1 MPVQYRPAQHHHLQH
16 RPVQHRTHQHRTARP
31 SSALRRSALRRA
43 LLLFLAAV
51 LAASASAQLPADPRS
66 TTLDASTTLVD
77 PRTLPDHPATRAA
90 SPVAVD
96 GQLSEAAWEEAEAIP
111 VAWEWYP
118 GDNVA
123 APVDTVA
130 LVTFDDDH
138 LYVAFRA
145 HDPDPSAVRAHLA
158 DRDTAFDDDLVGFL
172 VDPFAD
178 RRRALRFQVNPLG
191 VQMDAQ
197 VSDLD
202 DSTDWSWDA
211 IWDSAGRITADGW
224 VVEMAVPWKQLRFPR
239 ELVEAG
245 PRSWGFLAIRDY
257 PRSAE
262 HQLRSVPRDHDRD
275 CFVCQFGSVAGFT
288 GVTPGVDV
296 EIQPTVTASRSDRR
310 EAFPDG
316 PLVDGDGDAE
326 AGITARWGITPAVSL
341 GATVNPDFSQ
351 VEADAARLDVNERF
365 ALFFPERRPFFLE
378 GADVFGTPLP
388 VVFTRTIAD
397 PAWGAKLTGKEG
409 AHGFGVLVA
418 RDELNNL
425 IFPGNQGSS
434 STSLEQDVDAAV
446 ARYRRDV
453 GEGSSLG
460 LLYTG
465 RDATGYQNQ
474 VAGVD
479 GLWRLGNRDAIRF
492 QGLGS
497 RTEYPGAVARD
508 FGQPRGGFD
517 GHAVRLRYDH
527 GERDWAWFASYD
539 DVGSGFRADT
549 GFLPRVD
556 VRRARAGVERVWRGG
571 EEGDWFDRFE
581 VFLGGDTTRDQAGD
595 VREWGADL
603 VFTWEGAGQTVVS
616 YALAPNDEYF
626 DGVNYDDFRQSL
638 FFATRPSGAL
648 GVSTGLNWGEQIDF
662 ANSRQAEFVRL
673 TPEVDFN
680 LGRHVEGVL
689 GHLWQRTEVDLVRE
703 GGVERGAE
711 LFEAH
716 ISELRLLYHFD
727 RRSYLR
733 AIVQHDRTD
742 FNPEAWTF
750 EVDPEERDLFLQL
763 LFSYKLNPRTLLLAG
778 YSDSYRGGTP
788 SAAPALDLT
797 RTGRA
802 FFLKVGYA
810 FLF

>member
-1 MPVQYRPAQHHHLQH
+1 MPAPHHAPH
-16 RPVQHRTHQHRTARP
+16 RPCQAHSPWPQAT
-31 SSALRRSALRRA
+31 RRA
-43 LLLFLAAV
+43 ILLLLLVGLPAAALAQD
-51 LAASASAQLPADPRS
+51 SATADPR
-66 TTLDASTTLVD
+66 T
-77 PRTLPDHPATRAA
+77 RPDHPVTRAA
-90 SPVAVD
+90 SPIAVD
-96 GQLSEAAWEEAEAIP
+96 GLLSEAAWERAEAIP
-111 VAWEWYP
+111 VAWEWFP
-118 GDNVA
+118 GDNVP

-145 HDPDPSAVRAHLA
+145 RDPDPSAVRAHLA

-191 VQMDAQ
+191 VQMDAR

-224 VVEMAVPWKQLRFPR
+224 VVEMAIPWQQLRFPR

-245 PRSWGFLAIRDY
+245 PRSWGFLALREY

-262 HQLRSVPRDHDRD
+262 YQLRSVPRDHGRD
-275 CFVCQFGSVAGFT
+275 CFVCQFQTVAGFP
-288 GVTPGVDV
+288 GVTPGADV

-310 EAFPDG
+310 ADFPDG
-316 PLVDGDGDAE
+316 PLVDGDGEAE

-341 GATVNPDFSQ
+341 GATLNPDFSQ

-397 PAWGAKLTGKEG
+397 PLWGAKLTGKQG
-409 AHGFGVLVA
+409 PHGFGVLLA
-418 RDELNNL
+418 RDDLNNL

-434 STSLEQDVDAAV
+434 STSLDQEVGAAV

-465 RDATGYQNQ
+465 RDATGYRNQ

-479 GLWRLGNRDAIRF
+479 GLWRLGSRDAIRF

-497 RTEYPGAVARD
+497 RTDYPDSVARK
-508 FGQPRGGFD
+508 FGQPRDGFD

-527 GERDWAWFASYD
+527 GERDWSWYASYD

-556 VRRARAGVERVWRGG
+556 VRSARAGVERVWRGG

-581 VFLGGDTTRDQAGD
+581 IFLGGDTTRDQGGD

-603 VFTWEGAGQTVVS
+603 VFVWEGAGQTVVS

-638 FFATRPSGAL
+638 FFATRPNGAL
-648 GVSTGLNWGEQIDF
+648 GLSTDINWGEQIDF

-680 LGRHVEGVL
+680 LGRHVEGEL
-689 GHLWQRTEVDLVRE
+689 AHLWQRTEVDLP
-703 GGVERGAE
+703 GERGAE

-742 FNPEAWTF
+742 FNPEAWSF
-750 EVDPEERDLFLQL
+750 QVDPEERDLFLQL

-788 SAAPALDLT
+788 VSAPSLDLT